1 MSRRSAKQRCL
12 WISFNVFPVRL
23 RLSLVEIGKEFC
35 LIVGKRTRNRRTS
48 YTYERRERDFLLRD
62 SFYLISTLFIIT
74 FSLFPSR
81 SLLSKSID
89 FWRSNESSSRIT
101 RVLFSAKGYFLTFS
115 PPLDR
120 DAEMIEI
127 EARDRS
133 VKRFESYAVLNTFLE
148 RAVLRFITQ
157 CLYIR
162 APIKAKYIFSFVLNG
177 RFSFRK

>member
-48 YTYERRERDFLLRD
+48 YTYERRERVFLLRD

-81 SLLSKSID
+81 SRNLSTSGVPTNQAVESRECCFPQRVISSPFLPRLIETQKWLKSKREIEV
-89 FWRSNESSSRIT
+89 WNVSSRTQYWTRSSNERCYVS
-101 RVLFSAKGYFLTFS
+101 
-115 PPLDR
+115 
-120 DAEMIEI
+120 
-127 EARDRS
+127 
-133 VKRFESYAVLNTFLE
+133 
-148 RAVLRFITQ
+148 
-157 CLYIR
+157 
-162 APIKAKYIFSFVLNG
+162 
-177 RFSFRK
+177 